1 MNRTFPML
9 AGMLAASVLA
19 FEAGAQ
25 DSDARTLATQVCASC
40 HGPGGRSISSAF
52 PRLAGQQPAYLEAQL
67 KAFRDRSRA
76 DPMAQAY
83 MWGMSSRLDDATIKG
98 LADYYAMQT
107 PGRDAKVDPKL
118 AREGGEIFANGIP
131 AAGVP
136 ACVTCHGKA
145 AEGNA
150 SFPRLAGQHAD
161 YLVKQLALFKSEL
174 RAGSN
179 APVMHN
185 VSHGM
190 TFDQMTAVSAFLDG
204 K

>member
-9 AGMLAASVLA
+9 LGMLVCALA
-19 FEAGAQ
+19 FEASAQ
-25 DSDARTLATQVCASC
+25 DSDARTVAAQVCASC

-67 KAFRDRSRA
+67 KAFRDRSRG

-98 LADYYAMQT
+98 LAQYYAKQA
-107 PGRDAKVDPKL
+107 PGRDTKVDPKL
-118 AREGGEIFANGIP
+118 AREGEQIFANGIP
-131 AAGVP
+131 GAGVP

-150 SFPRLAGQHAD
+150 TFPRLAGQHAD
-161 YLVKQLALFKSEL
+161 YLVKQLALFKSSL
-174 RAGSN
+174 RAGGN
-179 APVMHN
+179 ASVMHDL
-185 VSHGM
+185 SQGM
-190 TFDQMTAVSAFLDG
+190 TFDQMTAVSAFLAG